1 MKAIFGLGNPGREYK
16 KTRHNVGFM
25 VVSSFGEEIGISI
38 KKRKFNTKIGIGK
51 IGEIERD
58 KRGDGNG
65 GGKGNDGGVKGKNG
79 GGKDKAGDETLL
91 LALPQTY
98 MNRSGY
104 SVSAVLDFYRLSPKD
119 IIVVSDDV
127 DLDFGRIRIRPRGGS
142 GGHRGMKSIIDEL
155 GTSDFIRLRIGIGRD
170 DDENTADF
178 VLGRFSSNEALQLE
192 DIIERAKES
201 LFVILHD
208 GVDFAMNRFNE

>member
-1 MKAIFGLGNPGREYK
+1 
-16 KTRHNVGFM
+16 M
-25 VVSSFGEEIGISI
+25 VVSAFAEEVGISI
-38 KKRKFNTKIGIGK
+38 KKRKFSAKIGTGK
-51 IGEIERD
+51 IEGGEGKD
-58 KRGDGNG
+58 G
-65 GGKGNDGGVKGKNG
+65 GGKGEDGGG
-79 GGKDKAGDETLL
+79 TLL

-104 SVSAVLDFYRLSPKD
+104 SVSAVSDFYRLPPED

-155 GTSDFIRLRIGIGRD
+155 GTSDFARLRIGIGRSED
-170 DDENTADF
+170 KDTADF
-178 VLGRFSSNEALQLE
+178 VLGRFSSSEELKLE
-192 DIIERAKES
+192 DIIERAKKS
-201 LFVILHD
+201 LFAILHY